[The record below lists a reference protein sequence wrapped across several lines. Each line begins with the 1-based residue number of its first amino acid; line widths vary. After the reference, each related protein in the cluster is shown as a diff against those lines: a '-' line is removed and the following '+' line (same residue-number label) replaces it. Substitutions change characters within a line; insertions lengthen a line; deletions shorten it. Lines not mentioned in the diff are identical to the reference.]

1 MFIMYVFI
9 SFLSIKAIQLLTQHV
24 ATVTA
29 NEEKARVYFLL
40 GECYKDLGVTED
52 AVNVGFII
60 AI

>member
-1 MFIMYVFI
+1 M
-9 SFLSIKAIQLLTQHV
+9 SFLSIKAIKLLTQHV